1 MRSLPSV
8 SGGDPWAPYATSSS
22 VGEPERFGA
31 DVEQAQSAGTVVVVR
46 SETGGIVAEALR
58 IVARSLGLK
67 LPGELADVVQGKEV
81 ANQRIRGL
89 AWQPEQAGEALAEST
104 FARQQHLANRGYI
117 EGVVRQRMPPG
128 SALGIGR
135 LGLSPETEHVHRA
148 PGSYSNV
155 ATWLFVDSSPLQE
168 VQRPGRDGRNMRT
181 SLRPVAPSGICI
193 DVGSLRKSGV

>member
-1 MRSLPSV
+1 MV
-8 SGGDPWAPYATSSS
+8 I
-22 VGEPERFGA
+22 
-31 DVEQAQSAGTVVVVR
+31 VR

-81 ANQRIRGL
+81 ANQRNRVFAGQTQ
-89 AWQPEQAGEALAEST
+89 QPREAFAEST

-135 LGLSPETEHVHRA
+135 LGLSPETEHVHCA
-148 PGSYSNV
+148 PGSNSKV

-168 VQRPGRDGRNMRT
+168 VQRPGRDGPNMRT
-181 SLRPVAPSGICI
+181 SLRPVVNRRARVTPSAGLGGLIHALSTAR
-193 DVGSLRKSGV
+193 VPL